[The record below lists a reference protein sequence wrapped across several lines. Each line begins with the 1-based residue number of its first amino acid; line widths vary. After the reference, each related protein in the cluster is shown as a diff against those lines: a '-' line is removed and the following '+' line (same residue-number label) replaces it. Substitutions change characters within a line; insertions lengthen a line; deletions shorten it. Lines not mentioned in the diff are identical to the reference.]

1 MLLDTE
7 GIALSDYNQTTLA
20 LVIIFL
26 GMGVVGSLIGILW
39 YRIVARSQLDRD
51 TIFFVIKMF
60 MGLAAALMVVMLIFR
75 YM

>member
-1 MLLDTE
+1 M
-7 GIALSDYNQTTLA
+7 SDYNQTTLA